1 MINDVQFLRDAEV
14 TIASRD
20 SLLYKLQFDTTYI
33 EGDSSYKFAYF
44 HRMYEMIKVRLIEGA
59 SNAYISE
66 DLSNW
71 WYFYVNDS
79 LNGDLLSAYKK
90 LLECDNYFCKA
101 SSIFYKRLTDTKINT
116 FETNP
121 SSPIPLNQTVKE

>member
-1 MINDVQFLRDAEV
+1 MEKIEAIN
-14 TIASRD
+14 T
-20 SLLYKLQFDTTYI
+20 
-33 EGDSSYKFAYF
+33 
-44 HRMYEMIKVRLIEGA
+44 
-59 SNAYISE
+59 
-66 DLSNW
+66 
-71 WYFYVNDS
+71 
-79 LNGDLLSAYKK
+79 YKK